1 VELLVGRTHS
11 VLAGDEVVIEPLL
24 DDVAEDLWASSGV
37 EVGIEP
43 GDEGELT
50 ILVSATDA
58 IGLLSRCAGVLAI
71 NRLSVREATSCSRAG
86 RAVIRWTV
94 QTTFGEPPPSDRLAA
109 DLRRS
114 IAGELDLARRLNERE
129 RAYANA
135 DDPHPDPTAALIAD
149 ASSRITVLEVRAH
162 DRAGLLY
169 WVTSALA
176 QAGFN
181 VDGAKVSTL
190 GSEVVD
196 VFFLTDE
203 SGCALSERR
212 AQAALQAA
220 RSALNR

>member
-1 VELLVGRTHS
+1 M
-11 VLAGDEVVIEPLL
+11 LAGDEVVIEPLL
-24 DDVAEDLWASSGV
+24 DDVAEDLWASAGV

-135 DDPHPDPTAALIAD
+135 DDPTRTRRQPSSLTHP
-149 ASSRITVLEVRAH
+149 
-162 DRAGLLY
+162 AGSPF
-169 WVTSALA
+169 W
-176 QAGFN
+176 
-181 VDGAKVSTL
+181 
-190 GSEVVD
+190 
-196 VFFLTDE
+196 
-203 SGCALSERR
+203 
-212 AQAALQAA
+212 
-220 RSALNR
+220 RSAPTTGPGFCTG